1 MNNKTLAIV
10 SYITIIGWLVSF
22 FSSKAPRNPL
32 VKYHLKQSFGLWITA
47 IIYNVIIQILA
58 AIVPALVL
66 ILSLVSLVF
75 LILLIIGAINASKE
89 KETPLPLIGKL
100 FENKFGFIS

>member
-1 MNNKTLAIV
+1 MSNKTLAIL
-10 SYITIIGWLVSF
+10 SYITVIGWLVSF
-22 FSSKAPRNPL
+22 FSSTSPRDPL
-32 VKYHLKQSFGLWITA
+32 VKYHLKQGFGLWIAA
-47 IIYNVIIQILA
+47 IAYNIIIQIVA
-58 AIVPALVL
+58 SIVPSIAA

-75 LILLIIGAINASKE
+75 LVLLIIGAINASKE

>member
-22 FSSKAPRNPL
+22 FSSNSPRDPL
-32 VKYHLKQSFGLWITA
+32 VKYHQKQSFGLYVIA
-47 IIYNVIIQILA
+47 IAYNVIVQIVARIIPSLA
-58 AIVPALVL
+58 S

-75 LILLIIGAINASKE
+75 LILIIIGAINASKE
-89 KETPLPLIGKL
+89 KETPLPLIGKI
-100 FENKFGFIS
+100 FENKFGFIN

>member
-22 FSSKAPRNPL
+22 FSSNSPRDPL
-32 VKYHLKQSFGLWITA
+32 VKYHQKQSFGLYA
-47 IIYNVIIQILA
+47 IVIVYNVIIQIIA
-58 AIVPALVL
+58 RIVPSLAF
-66 ILSLVSLVF
+66 IFSLVSLVF
-75 LILLIIGAINASKE
+75 LVFIIIGAINASKE

-100 FENKFGFIS
+100 FENKFGFIN